1 MCLCGGGDDHLQRG
15 ELVRGADGLAL
26 LGLALSRP
34 LLQRLAV
41 GANLARRRRG
51 RGAAARE
58 AERPAARLPLAIAAL
73 ADGAHLEGA
82 LLRAP
87 LQQRLAVL
95 LLEARALHVE
105 PRLQQ
110 LGSRAGGE
118 PLGRE
123 GWGWGEV
130 KRWRKRRRRRRGARA
145 CAHVGVGVWRRCGRE
160 GHHHLQLGGASA
172 ALLLVELAQPPVRLG
187 RALRHRGRLLGH
199 ARRLRAPRHRRAP
212 SWREG
217 LELLAQLRQ
226 PAHLDG
232 QTQRNR

>member
-1 MCLCGGGDDHLQRG
+1 MVCVFVRGGDDHLQRG

-105 PRLQQ
+105 ARL
-110 LGSRAGGE
+110 
-118 PLGRE
+118 
-123 GWGWGEV
+123 
-130 KRWRKRRRRRRGARA
+130 
-145 CAHVGVGVWRRCGRE
+145 C
-160 GHHHLQLGGASA
+160 SA
-172 ALLLVELAQPPVRLG
+172 AAG
-187 RALRHRGRLLGH
+187 RAVSVG
-199 ARRLRAPRHRRAP
+199 
-212 SWREG
+212 
-217 LELLAQLRQ
+217 
-226 PAHLDG
+226 
-232 QTQRNR
+232 